1 MNNMSQTKLF
11 SVTDGTTL
19 QVYRYPL
26 STFHISENPTSIYSP
41 FVKARFCLLHQLSRR
56 ILIFSYIVYDFQG
69 DKCLQIERFGVEKVL
84 FTLKM
89 LIESPDELRKWLTSH
104 LEPL

>member
-1 MNNMSQTKLF
+1 MIFK
-11 SVTDGTTL
+11 VTYVCRLKDL
-19 QVYRYPL
+19 EL
-26 STFHISENPTSIYSP
+26 KKS
-41 FVKARFCLLHQLSRR
+41 
-56 ILIFSYIVYDFQG
+56 
-69 DKCLQIERFGVEKVL
+69 L